1 MAASGQPFRTESPLQ
16 ALKLHPSGA
25 DGARAHHP
33 SAARQRRDT
42 EEIVAQELDP
52 FVLDG
57 APHVAAVPSRERR
70 SYSMAPRPL
79 FAYGAPADVRRGAV
93 SPRAARP
100 GRSLAEQLGV
110 THREDADEDMD
121 KALSWTSRLREPEV
135 PEADAVAAPTV
146 SVQPARESIPS
157 SRVPPPRI
165 KTPRTKPKRFR
176 SRSFGVGA
184 DIARPAD
191 FSSSDS
197 DDGMPPVQ
205 VAIGSKRAGFSP
217 IYARPAMRREE
228 PPEADDGE
236 GLTPLARNISATSF
250 DDLQLKIQ
258 RLQLDMEL
266 FDACVICGEFGKCAR
281 FHCCKTP
288 RHMQCEMDFAK
299 ANRLR
304 WRLAYAKVRPDGS
317 KVFKRL
323 RPARTEEGYHKQLA
337 SAGDR
342 LYQLLPCSVCRKPL
356 AAVRAVG
363 EFAPVAWMEL
373 DALEEEQ
380 EARDEVAMR
389 GDHPARS
396 ASGARRLLALAGYA
410 GYGHFARWQCVWC
423 AILVVVTGV
432 CLFIFST
439 LSREGSAEFGPLL
452 GAAATLGA
460 LLVLACWCVNHCMA
474 VSRTKAEMASFDEE
488 RDAVAS
494 GRAARGSAQ
503 PLPALAAANPLHADG
518 AGARAPKISA
528 PDRAALRSGR
538 DASSLA

>member
-1 MAASGQPFRTESPLQ
+1 MQGQPLRTESPLQ
-16 ALKLHPSGA
+16 ALKLHSTGA
-25 DGARAHHP
+25 GDARGHHP
-33 SAARQRRDT
+33 SATRQRRDT
-42 EEIVAQELDP
+42 EEIVTQELDP
-52 FVLDG
+52 FAFEG
-57 APHVAAVPSRERR
+57 AAQGAAAPSRERR

-79 FAYGAPADVRRGAV
+79 FSYGTTADVRPGTV

-110 THREDADEDMD
+110 THREEDDEDMD
-121 KALSWTSRLREPEV
+121 KALSWTSRLREPDV
-135 PEADAVAAPTV
+135 TAAAADPTV
-146 SVQPARESIPS
+146 SVAAARESMPS
-157 SRVPPPRI
+157 SRLPPPRI
-165 KTPRTKPKRFR
+165 RAPRQNPKRFR

-205 VAIGSKRAGFSP
+205 VAIGNKRAGFSP
-217 IYARPAMRREE
+217 IYARPAIRHEE

-236 GLTPLARNISATSF
+236 GLTPLARNISATGF
-250 DDLQLKIQ
+250 EDLQLKIQ

-288 RHMQCEMDFAK
+288 RHMQCEIEFAK

-304 WRLAYAKVRPDGS
+304 WRLAYATIRPDGS
-317 KVFKRL
+317 KAFKRL
-323 RPARTEEGYHKQLA
+323 RPARTEERYHRQLA

-363 EFAPVAWMEL
+363 EFAPVAWTEL

-396 ASGARRLLALAGYA
+396 AKGARRILALAGYS
-410 GYGHFARWQCVWC
+410 GYGHFARWQCVWL
-423 AILVVVTGV
+423 AILAVVTGI

-439 LSREGSAEFGPLL
+439 LSRQGSAELGPLL
-452 GAAATLGA
+452 GAAASLGA
-460 LLVLACWCVNHCMA
+460 AIVLACWCFNHCVA
-474 VSRTKAEMASFDEE
+474 VSRTKSEMASFDEE

-494 GRAARGSAQ
+494 GRPARISNQ
-503 PLPALAAANPLHADG
+503 PISALAATNPLHADG
-518 AGARAPKISA
+518 AGARVPMITA
-528 PDRAALRSGR
+528 PDRAALRSGE
-538 DASSLA
+538 DPATLA